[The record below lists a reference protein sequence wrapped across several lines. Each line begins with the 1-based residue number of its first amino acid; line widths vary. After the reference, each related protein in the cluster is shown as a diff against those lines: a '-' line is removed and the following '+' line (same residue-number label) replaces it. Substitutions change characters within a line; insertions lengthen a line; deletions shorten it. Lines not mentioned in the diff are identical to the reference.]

1 MFAFFQTDLERLV
14 RLYKSSGFKAK
25 EAISKA
31 ELQLEKE
38 RSGEFICSFLQFFK
52 IEIYLN
58 VDRIQLENIKL
69 EQLKLLDK

>member
-1 MFAFFQTDLERLV
+1 LERLV
-14 RLYKSSGFKAK
+14 QLYESRGFKAK

-31 ELQLEKE
+31 ELQLEKEWSELEKE